1 MVRAIVISGINYEG
15 QCWWKPY
22 KISWNELHEGTL
34 VKELLYITIVCQSS
48 KYESFWV
55 LQCIRIITGWLKLN
69 VFREM

>member
-1 MVRAIVISGINYEG
+1 MVRAIVISVINSEG
-15 QCWWKPY
+15 LGWWKPY
-22 KISWNELHEGTL
+22 KISVNELHEGTL